1 MGLRKENAQA
11 LMEHF
16 DGDYQIKEF
25 TDRINMTI
33 GSLKGLVEK
42 LNDASDLPG
51 EGIFQAISGQ
61 ALYIGELGK
70 QLNSMKDIKK
80 VAESK

>member
-1 MGLRKENAQA
+1 MELKKENAQT

-16 DGDYQIKEF
+16 DGDYQIKNF

-33 GSLKGLVEK
+33 ESLKGLVEK
-42 LNDASDLPG
+42 LSDANDLPSDST
-51 EGIFQAISGQ
+51 FQAISNQ

-70 QLNSMKDIKK
+70 QLNSMKQIKTI
-80 VAESK
+80 ASK

>member
-1 MGLRKENAQA
+1 MELRKENAQT

-25 TDRINMTI
+25 TNRINMTI
-33 GSLKGLVEK
+33 ESLKGLVEK

-70 QLNSMKDIKK
+70 QLNSMKQIKTIS
-80 VAESK
+80 SK